1 MARNRVKSMSLHE
14 KDGLM
19 DCLFSG
25 QDKQLINLKFF
36 RGSNDLIEEE
46 HFREQVCAA
55 EKRKQ
60 AGTVKRSDPPKCK
73 KSPLDLR
80 KLVAEA

>member
-1 MARNRVKSMSLHE
+1 MSLHE
-14 KDGLM
+14 KDGLVS
-19 DCLFSG
+19 CLFSG

-46 HFREQVCAA
+46 DFREQLCAA
-55 EKRKQ
+55 EKRKK
-60 AGTVKRSDPPKCK
+60 AKTVKKSDFPKCK
-73 KSPLDLR
+73 KAPLDLR